1 MTPTVIGVI
10 VSGLSGVGN
19 GVGEIGGMTGGVSG
33 DDRGFEREMGGG
45 GRFFCGFGRGV
56 SSVLGADF
64 QGVKEKNCYH
74 GRKKFFPPM
83 EKNGASDDDDTA
95 DSGGHLFLHRG

>member
-10 VSGLSGVGN
+10 VIGFSGVRN

-45 GRFFCGFGRGV
+45 GCFF
-56 SSVLGADF
+56 
-64 QGVKEKNCYH
+64 
-74 GRKKFFPPM
+74 
-83 EKNGASDDDDTA
+83 
-95 DSGGHLFLHRG
+95 